1 MTLETLLTHPSV
13 EALGRALLHFLWQG
27 SLLAL
32 TLWVVKTITP
42 ASAARVRYA
51 AAGFIM
57 LMVWVYFLSL
67 ILLVGAETDRII
79 EGRPRAGT
87 QA

>member
-1 MTLETLLTHPSV
+1 MVAFGLFVSLQGFNLYLRYFSNFPRV
-13 EALGRALLHFLWQG
+13 YGAL
-27 SLLAL
+27 
-32 TLWVVKTITP
+32 
-42 ASAARVRYA
+42 
-51 AAGFIM
+51 AGFIM